1 MLLINYEPCYNELVN
16 EALINGD
23 WLQQLNSKTLT
34 QIHLLI
40 FIIVGSE
47 CGIGHGGIE

>member
-1 MLLINYEPCYNELVN
+1 MLINYEPCYNELVS

-23 WLQQLNSKTLT
+23 QLQPLNSKTLT

-40 FIIVGSE
+40 FIIERSE
-47 CGIGHGGIE
+47 WEIDRGGIEL